1 MDPHRSEPG
10 LGGLRLSALLQH
22 FPAKP
27 IYAVYVFINGFASIA
42 LMGGLA
48 WLTGVP
54 FVFPSLGPTA
64 FLLFFTPMAPASS
77 PRSAVLGH
85 AVGIICGYGALLL
98 FGLQDTPAAMQAG
111 FDLSRMMAVALSLGA
126 TGGLMILLGVIH
138 PPAGATT
145 MIVSLGILA
154 KPWQLATLELA
165 VVALVAQAV
174 VVNRLAGLLY
184 PLWGQIA
191 TAVIPD
197 QKSSD

>member
-10 LGGLRLSALLQH
+10 LGGLRLGALLQH

-27 IYAVYVFINGFASIA
+27 IYAIYVFINGFASIA
-42 LMGGLA
+42 IMGGLA

-64 FLLFFTPMAPASS
+64 F
-77 PRSAVLGH
+77 
-85 AVGIICGYGALLL
+85 
-98 FGLQDTPAAMQAG
+98 GLQDTPPAMQAG

-138 PPAGATT
+138 PPAAATT

-154 KPWQLATLELA
+154 KPWQLVILELA

-191 TAVIPD
+191 TPAMPD
-197 QKSSD
+197 QKSSDSDAA

>member
-1 MDPHRSEPG
+1 MR
-10 LGGLRLSALLQH
+10 R

-27 IYAVYVFINGFASIA
+27 VRAAYVFINGFFSIA
-42 LMGGLA
+42 VMGGLA

-64 FLLFFTPMAPASS
+64 VLLFFTPMAPASS

-85 AVGIICGYGALLL
+85 AIGILCGYGALLL
-98 FGLQDTPAAMQAG
+98 FGLQNSPPALQAG
-111 FDLSRMMAVALSLGA
+111 LDLARVMAVALSLGG

-154 KPWQLATLELA
+154 KP
-165 VVALVAQAV
+165 
-174 VVNRLAGLLY
+174 
-184 PLWGQIA
+184 
-191 TAVIPD
+191 
-197 QKSSD
+197 